1 MISKQKE
8 QKDGKDVMIEISPF
22 MFGVIMIEDG
32 MSSGIIKCLPSSTL
46 HHSQQFPLDL
56 SIELMPQLNKNDD
69 RLKIR
74 KLLAKPVRALRPINL
89 SRSHRKEKSVV
100 KGYPR
105 YPKSQ
110 MEKQS

>member
-1 MISKQKE
+1 
-8 QKDGKDVMIEISPF
+8 MIEISPF

-69 RLKIR
+69 RLKVR
-74 KLLAKPVRALRPINL
+74 KVLAIEAKPVRALRPINL

>member
-1 MISKQKE
+1 
-8 QKDGKDVMIEISPF
+8 MIEISPF

-56 SIELMPQLNKNDD
+56 SIELMPQLNKNDG

-74 KLLAKPVRALRPINL
+74 KLLVIEAKPVRALRPIIL

-100 KGYPR
+100 KGYAR

-110 MEKQS
+110 MKKQS